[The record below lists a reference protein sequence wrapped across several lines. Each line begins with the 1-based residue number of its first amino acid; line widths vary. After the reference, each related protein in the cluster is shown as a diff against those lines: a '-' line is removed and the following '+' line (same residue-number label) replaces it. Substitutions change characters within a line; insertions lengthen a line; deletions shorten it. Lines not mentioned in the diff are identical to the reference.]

1 MKGFRCALDA
11 AIDCADF
18 AALMP
23 ASDTIVALST
33 PAGES
38 AIAVIR
44 LSGPDCPELALQV
57 TGRSNPLRP
66 RYAYFANYLDI
77 SGKCLDDCVVTY
89 FELGKSFTGESML
102 EIAPHG
108 NPLIV
113 QKVMEDLFARGC
125 RPAEPGEFTRTAFMN
140 GKMDLSQ
147 AEAVSDLIRAR
158 SERSIEVARRQMHG
172 SVGRKMSEL
181 TDGLLS
187 VMAHLEAYI
196 DFPEED
202 LPREDQA
209 GPASN
214 LRKLINE
221 IGDLIETQ
229 HYSALLHEGIKT
241 LIIGEP
247 NVGKSS
253 LINALTGS
261 DRSIVSDIPGTTRD
275 YISAFLMVGPWR
287 IEILDTAGLHEAGD
301 AIERI
306 GINHTIEQ
314 AETADF
320 FLLVLD
326 AASPSPALPDP
337 LLRRMTAENTIVL
350 ENKIDLPLAKD
361 HVDFLGEFKHAR
373 ISLQDRQ
380 GIQEFRQLWVDSIES
395 SLAQP
400 GSDGVVV
407 NARHA
412 LALGEA
418 RDALNVAAE
427 KMKGAE
433 LSELVAADLRDAIES
448 IGKVVGKV
456 DNDRMLDSLFKQ
468 FCIGK

>member
-1 MKGFRCALDA
+1 
-11 AIDCADF
+11 
-18 AALMP
+18 MP
-23 ASDTIVALST
+23 ATDTIVALST

-44 LSGPDCPELALQV
+44 LSGPACSALSAQIL
-57 TGRSNPLRP
+57 GREQALPP
-66 RYAYFANYLDI
+66 RYAYFGTYMDLAGSSI
-77 SGKCLDDCVVTY
+77 DDCVFTY
-89 FELGKSFTGESML
+89 FELGKSFTGEAML

-113 QKVMEDLFARGC
+113 QKILADLMSRGC
-125 RPAEPGEFTRTAFMN
+125 RSAEPGEFTRTAFLN

-158 SERSIEVARRQMHG
+158 SDRSIEVAQRQLHG

-181 TDGLLS
+181 TDRLLS

-202 LPREDQA
+202 LPSEDQV
-209 GPASN
+209 GPASE
-214 LRKLINE
+214 LRKLIIE
-221 IGDLIETQ
+221 VSELIDTQ
-229 HYSALLHEGIKT
+229 RYTALLHEGVKT

-301 AIERI
+301 AIEQI

-320 FLLVLD
+320 FLLMLD
-326 AASPSPALPDP
+326 AASPSPALPES
-337 LLRRMTAENTIVL
+337 LLARMTPKNTIVI
-350 ENKIDLPLAKD
+350 ENKIDLPNAAE
-361 HVDFLGEFKHAR
+361 HHEFMPVFQHAR
-373 ISLQDRQ
+373 LSLQAHEGLQ
-380 GIQEFRQLWVDSIES
+380 TFRELWTDSIES
-395 SLAQP
+395 AVQQP
-400 GSDGVVV
+400 NATDGVVV

-412 LALGEA
+412 NALGEA
-418 RDALNVAAE
+418 CDSLELAAQ
-427 KMKGAE
+427 KMKNDD
-433 LSELVAADLRDAIES
+433 LSELIASDLRAAVES

>member
-1 MKGFRCALDA
+1 
-11 AIDCADF
+11 
-18 AALMP
+18 MP
-23 ASDTIVALST
+23 GSDTIVALST
-33 PAGES
+33 PSGES

-44 LSGPDCPELALQV
+44 LSGPACADLAQSA
-57 TGRSNPLRP
+57 TRRSKALKP
-66 RYAYFANYLDI
+66 RDATFSKYFDINGIYLDE
-77 SGKCLDDCVVTY
+77 CVFTC
-89 FELGKSFTGESML
+89 FADGKSFTGEAML

-113 QKVMEDLFARGC
+113 QKIMEDLIARGC
-125 RPAEPGEFTRTAFMN
+125 RPAEPGEFSRTAFLN

-147 AEAVSDLIRAR
+147 AEAISDLIRAR
-158 SERSIEVARRQMHG
+158 SDRSLEVAQRQLHG

-181 TDGLLS
+181 TDRLLS

-202 LPREDQA
+202 LPREDQE
-209 GPASN
+209 GPAQD

-221 IGDLIETQ
+221 INDLIETQ
-229 HYSALLHEGIKT
+229 HYTALLHEGVKT
-241 LIIGEP
+241 LIVGEP

-261 DRSIVSDIPGTTRD
+261 ERAIVSDIPGTTRD
-275 YISAFLMVGPWR
+275 FISAFLILGPWR
-287 IEILDTAGLHEAGD
+287 IEILDTAGLHEASD

-306 GINHTIEQ
+306 GIKHTIEQ

-326 AASPSPALPDP
+326 STSPSPTLPAG
-337 LLRRMTAENTIVL
+337 LLDRMKPNNTLVVVNKTDLETAVDHSGFLKGYRHVRVSMKSGDGLVEMRQTWR
-350 ENKIDLPLAKD
+350 EMIDAGLPQTNN
-361 HVDFLGEFKHAR
+361 E
-373 ISLQDRQ
+373 
-380 GIQEFRQLWVDSIES
+380 
-395 SLAQP
+395 
-400 GSDGVVV
+400 GVVV

-412 LALGEA
+412 A
-418 RDALNVAAE
+418 ALNEASTALLQALD
-427 KMKGAE
+427 KMHADE
-433 LSELVAADLRDAIES
+433 LSELIAADLRDAVDS

-456 DNDRMLDSLFKQ
+456 DNERMLDSLFKQ

>member
-1 MKGFRCALDA
+1 
-11 AIDCADF
+11 
-18 AALMP
+18 MP

-44 LSGPDCPELALQV
+44 LSGPACPELGQAILARKNALK
-57 TGRSNPLRP
+57 P
-66 RYAYFANYLDI
+66 RFAYFGNYLNVN
-77 SGKCLDDCVVTY
+77 GKQVDGCVFTLY
-89 FELGKSFTGESML
+89 EQGKSFTGEAML

-113 QKVMEDLFARGC
+113 QKIIEDLLARGC
-125 RPAEPGEFTRTAFMN
+125 RSAEPGEFSRTAFLN

-158 SERSIEVARRQMHG
+158 SDRSIEVAQRQLHG

-181 TDGLLS
+181 TDRLLS

-202 LPREDQA
+202 LPDENQS
-209 GPASN
+209 GPAQD
-214 LRKLINE
+214 LRNLINE
-221 IGDLIETQ
+221 MNELIETQ

-241 LIIGEP
+241 LIVGEP

-253 LINALTGS
+253 LINALTGAE
-261 DRSIVSDIPGTTRD
+261 RSIVSDIPGTTRD
-275 YISAFLMVGPWR
+275 YVSAFLMIGPWR

-301 AIERI
+301 AIEQL

-320 FLLVLD
+320 FLLMLD
-326 AASPSPALPDP
+326 ASGQSPALPNV
-337 LLRRMTAENTIVL
+337 LLERMTPENTIVI
-350 ENKIDLPLAKD
+350 ENKTDLPGASQHAEFLASY
-361 HVDFLGEFKHAR
+361 KHAR
-373 ISLQDRQ
+373 LSLLERT
-380 GIQEFRQLWVDSIES
+380 GLSELRTMWLESIEAG
-395 SLAQP
+395 LKQP
-400 GSDGVVV
+400 NADGVVV

-412 LALGEA
+412 VSLGDA
-418 RDALNVAAE
+418 RDAL
-427 KMKGAE
+427 E
-433 LSELVAADLRDAIES
+433 LALVKLGDLELTELVAADLRDAVEF
-448 IGKVVGKV
+448 IGRVVGKV
-456 DNDRMLDSLFKQ
+456 DNERMLDSLFKQ

>member
-1 MKGFRCALDA
+1 
-11 AIDCADF
+11 
-18 AALMP
+18 MP
-23 ASDTIVALST
+23 ATDTIVALST

-44 LSGPDCPELALQV
+44 LSGPACSDLSAQILGRELAL
-57 TGRSNPLRP
+57 TP
-66 RYAYFANYLDI
+66 RYAHFGTYHDVAGAI
-77 SGKCLDDCVVTY
+77 IDDCVFTY
-89 FELGKSFTGESML
+89 FELGKSFTGEAML
-102 EIAPHG
+102 EISPHG

-113 QKVMEDLFARGC
+113 QKILADLMSRGC
-125 RPAEPGEFTRTAFMN
+125 RSAEPGEFTRTAFLN

-158 SERSIEVARRQMHG
+158 SDRSIEVAQRQLHG

-181 TDGLLS
+181 TDRLLS

-202 LPREDQA
+202 LPSEDQV
-209 GPASN
+209 GPASE

-221 IGDLIETQ
+221 VLELINTQ
-229 HYSALLHEGIKT
+229 RYTSLLHEGVKT

-301 AIERI
+301 AIEQI

-320 FLLVLD
+320 FLLMLD
-326 AASPSPALPDP
+326 SALPSPALPES
-337 LLRRMTAENTIVL
+337 LLARMTPKNTIVI
-350 ENKIDLPLAKD
+350 ENKIDLPNASE
-361 HVDFLGEFKHAR
+361 HHDFMAEFQHAR
-373 ISLQDRQ
+373 LSLQAGEGLQ
-380 GIQEFRQLWVDSIES
+380 PFRELWIDSIES
-395 SLAQP
+395 AIQQP
-400 GSDGVVV
+400 NATDGVVV

-412 LALGEA
+412 NALGEA
-418 RDALNVAAE
+418 CDSLELAAQ
-427 KMKGAE
+427 KMKDDD
-433 LSELVAADLRDAIES
+433 LSELIASDLRAAVES

>member
-1 MKGFRCALDA
+1 
-11 AIDCADF
+11 
-18 AALMP
+18 MP
-23 ASDTIVALST
+23 ATDTIVALST

-44 LSGPDCPELALQV
+44 LSGPACAELSAQILGREQAL
-57 TGRSNPLRP
+57 PP
-66 RYAYFANYLDI
+66 RYAYFGTYMDLAGSSI
-77 SGKCLDDCVVTY
+77 DDCVFTY
-89 FELGKSFTGESML
+89 FELGKSFTGEAML

-113 QKVMEDLFARGC
+113 QKILADLMSRGC
-125 RPAEPGEFTRTAFMN
+125 RSAEPGEFTRTAFLN

-158 SERSIEVARRQMHG
+158 SDRSIEVAQRQLHG

-181 TDGLLS
+181 TDRLLS

-202 LPREDQA
+202 LPGEDQE
-209 GPASN
+209 GPASE
-214 LRKLINE
+214 LRKLIIE
-221 IGDLIETQ
+221 VSELIDT
-229 HYSALLHEGIKT
+229 HRYTALLHEGVKT

-261 DRSIVSDIPGTTRD
+261 DRSIVSEISGTTRD
-275 YISAFLMVGPWR
+275 YISAFLMLGPWR

-301 AIERI
+301 AIEQI

-320 FLLVLD
+320 FLLMLD
-326 AASPSPALPDP
+326 AASPSPALPES
-337 LLRRMTAENTIVL
+337 LLARMTPKNTIVI
-350 ENKIDLPLAKD
+350 ENKIDLPNASD
-361 HVDFLGEFKHAR
+361 HHEFMAEFKHAR
-373 ISLQDRQ
+373 ISLQAHVGLQ
-380 GIQEFRQLWVDSIES
+380 AFRQLWTHSIES
-395 SLAQP
+395 AVQQP
-400 GSDGVVV
+400 NATDGVGV

-412 LALGEA
+412 SALGEA
-418 RDALNVAAE
+418 GDSLELAAQ
-427 KMKGAE
+427 KMKDGD
-433 LSELVAADLRDAIES
+433 LSELIASDLRAAVES

-456 DNDRMLDSLFKQ
+456 DNERMLDSLFKQ

>member
-1 MKGFRCALDA
+1 
-11 AIDCADF
+11 
-18 AALMP
+18 MP

-44 LSGPDCPELALQV
+44 LSGPACPELSAQIL
-57 TGRSNPLRP
+57 GRAKSLRP
-66 RYAYFANYLDI
+66 RFAHFGNYTDVNGSI
-77 SGKCLDDCVVTY
+77 IDDCVFTY
-89 FELGKSFTGESML
+89 FEQGKSFTGEAML

-113 QKVMEDLFARGC
+113 QKIMADLFERGC
-125 RPAEPGEFTRTAFMN
+125 RPAEPGEFTRTAFLN

-158 SERSIEVARRQMHG
+158 SDRSIEVAQRQLHG

-181 TDGLLS
+181 TERLLS

-196 DFPEED
+196 DLPEED
-202 LPREDQA
+202 LPSEDQA
-209 GPASN
+209 GPASE
-214 LRKLINE
+214 LRQLIVE
-221 IGDLIETQ
+221 VSDLIETQ
-229 HYSALLHEGIKT
+229 RYTSLLHEGIKT
-241 LIIGEP
+241 LIVGEP

-275 YISAFLMVGPWR
+275 YVSAFLMIGPWR

-301 AIERI
+301 AIEQI

-326 AASPSPALPDP
+326 AASGSPTLPQS
-337 LLRRMTAENTIVL
+337 LLYRMTPTNTIVI
-350 ENKIDLPLAKD
+350 ENKIDLPNAQQ
-361 HVDFLGEFKHAR
+361 HAAFLSDYQHAR
-373 ISLQDRQ
+373 VSLQAHEGVQ
-380 GIQEFRQLWVDSIES
+380 AFRDMWADSIDS
-395 SLAQP
+395 GVQQP
-400 GSDGVVV
+400 SSDGVVV

-412 LALGEA
+412 SALSDA
-418 RDALNVAAE
+418 RDALELAAQ
-427 KMKGAE
+427 KMRDDY
-433 LSELVAADLRDAIES
+433 LSELIASDLRDAVES

-456 DNDRMLDSLFKQ
+456 DNERMLDSLFKQ

>member
-1 MKGFRCALDA
+1 
-11 AIDCADF
+11 
-18 AALMP
+18 MP
-23 ASDTIVALST
+23 ATDTIVALST

-44 LSGPDCPELALQV
+44 LSGPACAELSAQIL
-57 TGRSNPLRP
+57 GREKVLRP
-66 RYAYFANYLDI
+66 RYAHFGNYMDVAGSI
-77 SGKCLDDCVVTY
+77 IDDCVITY
-89 FELGKSFTGESML
+89 FELGKSFTGEAML

-113 QKVMEDLFARGC
+113 QKIMADLFARGC
-125 RPAEPGEFTRTAFMN
+125 RPAEPGEFTRTAFLN

-158 SERSIEVARRQMHG
+158 SDRSIEVAQRQLHG

-181 TDGLLS
+181 TDRLLS
-187 VMAHLEAYI
+187 VMAHVEAYI

-202 LPREDQA
+202 LPREDQD
-209 GPASN
+209 GPASE
-214 LRKLINE
+214 LRKLIVE
-221 IGDLIETQ
+221 VLELIDTQ
-229 HYSALLHEGIKT
+229 RYASLLHEGVKT

-261 DRSIVSDIPGTTRD
+261 DRSIVSDMPGTTRD

-301 AIERI
+301 AIEQI
-306 GINHTIEQ
+306 GIDHTIEQ

-326 AASPSPALPDP
+326 AASPSPALPES
-337 LLRRMTAENTIVL
+337 LLARMTVENTIVI
-350 ENKIDLPLAKD
+350 ENKIDLPNASD
-361 HVDFLGEFKHAR
+361 RSDFMGEFQHAR
-373 ISLQDRQ
+373 LSLQEHDGVQ
-380 GIQEFRQLWVDSIES
+380 AFREQWTHSIES
-395 SLAQP
+395 AVQQP
-400 GSDGVVV
+400 NATDGVVV

-412 LALGEA
+412 SALGEA
-418 RDALNVAAE
+418 CGSLELASQ
-427 KMKGAE
+427 KMKDDD
-433 LSELVAADLRDAIES
+433 LSELIASDLRDAVES

>member
-1 MKGFRCALDA
+1 
-11 AIDCADF
+11 
-18 AALMP
+18 MP

-33 PAGES
+33 PVGES

-44 LSGPDCPELALQV
+44 LSGPSCPELAQAIM
-57 TGRSNPLRP
+57 GRTNPLKVR
-66 RYAYFANYLDI
+66 FAHFGNYLDI
-77 SGKCLDDCVVTY
+77 SGKQIDDCVFTL
-89 FELGKSFTGESML
+89 FQEGKSFTGEPML

-113 QKVMEDLFARGC
+113 QKIMEDLLARGC
-125 RPAEPGEFTRTAFMN
+125 RSAEAGEFTRTAFLN

-158 SERSIEVARRQMHG
+158 SDRSIEVAQRQLHG

-181 TDGLLS
+181 TDRLLS

-202 LPREDQA
+202 LPNENQS
-209 GPASN
+209 GPAQD
-214 LRKLINE
+214 LRNLINE
-221 IGDLIETQ
+221 MKELIETQ

-241 LIIGEP
+241 LIVGEP

-253 LINALTGS
+253 LINALTGAE
-261 DRSIVSDIPGTTRD
+261 RSIVSDIPGTTRD
-275 YISAFLMVGPWR
+275 YISAFLMLGPWR

-301 AIERI
+301 AIEQL

-320 FLLVLD
+320 FLLMLD
-326 AASPSPALPDP
+326 ASGQSPSLPTE
-337 LLRRMTAENTIVL
+337 LLERMTVENTIVI
-350 ENKIDLPLAKD
+350 ENKTDLPGAEVHD
-361 HVDFLGEFKHAR
+361 TFLPEFKHVR
-373 ISLQDRQ
+373 LSLLDKTGLSLLRSTW
-380 GIQEFRQLWVDSIES
+380 IESIEAG
-395 SLAQP
+395 LKQP
-400 GSDGVVV
+400 NADGVVV

-412 LALGEA
+412 ASLGDAVDALRLALDKLGDE
-418 RDALNVAAE
+418 
-427 KMKGAE
+427 E
-433 LSELVAADLRDAIES
+433 LTELVAADLRDAVEF
-448 IGKVVGKV
+448 IGQVVGKV
-456 DNDRMLDSLFKQ
+456 DNERMLDSLFKQ